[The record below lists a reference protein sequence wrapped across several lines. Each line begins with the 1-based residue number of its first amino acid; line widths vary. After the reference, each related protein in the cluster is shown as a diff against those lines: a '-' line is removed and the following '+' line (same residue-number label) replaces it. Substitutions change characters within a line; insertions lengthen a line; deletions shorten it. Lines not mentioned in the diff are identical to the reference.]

1 MKSIH
6 EIFNKPYPLEERK
19 PAQLKL
25 ALIFGLV
32 VFLLLFILNPFGNPT
47 DSMASLFIN
56 CSVAGSLTFF
66 TIAFVFWVFFP
77 LFPHFFKEERW
88 NIGREI
94 IFSLIIITSIAT
106 ANIVAGNIFKGS
118 NLSFIN
124 WLRMIFY
131 TTIIGIAPATISI
144 VINQARLLKKYR
156 IEVQN
161 INLQLVKTAVT
172 DIAVNAAKRVIE
184 DGTQT
189 LPVALLDE
197 SKPIS
202 ATKISPAINAPLQ
215 ITIEAENEKDNLCIT
230 ASSFIAACSADNYVK
245 IFYGDKGKL
254 ETVIIRTTLKKV
266 EEQVAAFPNFCRCHR
281 TALVN
286 MNTVKNLS
294 GTAQGYRLHLI
305 NLPEAIP
312 VSRNLNQIIK
322 SKLALIHP

>member
-6 EIFNKPYPLEERK
+6 EIFDKPYPLEERK

-47 DSMASLFIN
+47 DSLASLFIN

-106 ANIVAGNIFKGS
+106 ANIVAGNIFKGN

-131 TTIIGIAPATISI
+131 TTVIGIAPATISI

-202 ATKISPAINAPLQ
+202 ATKISPAIDAPLQ
-215 ITIEAENEKDNLCIT
+215 ITIEAENEKDNLCIA

-245 IFYGDKGKL
+245 IFYGDKDKL

-266 EEQVAAFPNFCRCHR
+266 EEQVAAFPNFFRCHR

-286 MNTVKNLS
+286 MDTVKNLS
-294 GTAQGYRLHLI
+294 GTAQGYRLHLG

-322 SKLALIHP
+322 SKLAFIHP